1 MANKDPLVNLG
12 RNVAPDQWKDFGDW
26 GSGSK
31 SVENGSAWSSVIIDM
46 TQYSG
51 LILRVDPGDTFATDA
66 IKIQFNKGGNAA
78 AKKIQWGAI
87 NAAASTMQE
96 FDSEDLANALASN
109 QEVYL
114 VFQDEVGFSLL
125 GMDDLCI
132 SLTNNAG
139 GLRTMNSIEYRRTG
153 FKPAG

>member
-31 SVENGSAWSSVIIDM
+31 SVENSSAWSSVIIDM

-78 AKKIQWGAI
+78 ARKIQWGAI

-109 QEVYL
+109 QAVY
-114 VFQDEVGFSLL
+114 
-125 GMDDLCI
+125 
-132 SLTNNAG
+132 
-139 GLRTMNSIEYRRTG
+139 
-153 FKPAG
+153 

>member
-1 MANKDPLVNLG
+1 
-12 RNVAPDQWKDFGDW
+12 
-26 GSGSK
+26 
-31 SVENGSAWSSVIIDM
+31 
-46 TQYSG
+46 
-51 LILRVDPGDTFATDA
+51 
-66 IKIQFNKGGNAA
+66 
-78 AKKIQWGAI
+78 
-87 NAAASTMQE
+87 MQE